1 MVINESMT
9 SEEISRIPTS
19 HFKTYFSFDKEHHD
33 NTKIYGNEETIV
45 EQLLQKCGVDIGR

>member
-45 EQLLQKCGVDIGR
+45 ELLLQKCGVDIGR